1 MGNLQINPQSKSETL
16 GMDSLAMNHRSNSS
30 LTKWL
35 RLSTV
40 VKPTSCLLLLATT
53 PFSLGCA
60 SFNLFKKE
68 DEVYVRARNAIEG
81 YEDKEGNWIRPE
93 GIRADKARNSSIP
106 KALQFIPGLAPRP
119 ENKDVARQLYKEADE
134 IFNRA
139 VTLEG
144 DARRAEFRAAA
155 KKYKEAGKNWASSA
169 LEQDAF
175 MMTAESYFFAEDY
188 PKAEDYYAKVLKE
201 YPRNRYQDKIDQRRM
216 EIGVYWL
223 QFKDEFYHVNLVDNK
238 RPWNDTR
245 KHGVRVLEKMRLDN
259 PIGKRADDVTMQLAN
274 TAFERKNWN
283 DALDTYSDLIST
295 YPDSE
300 HQFDAHFLG
309 MKAALLSYQGAE
321 YSAIPLDRAEKLIK
335 QMVRQFPEK
344 AKEEQDMIQD
354 AFKEVR
360 FRRAERLFTQA
371 TYRYNKSEARA
382 ARIHCQQILTE
393 YSDTPFAE
401 DAKAM
406 MEKTGGMAP
415 EPVQHLAWLA
425 DLFPNRDK
433 ITPLLK
439 PLPNMEDNDMQRD
452 TYERTAVRPD
462 GTPVPAGDASGGNP
476 SSTRR

>member
-1 MGNLQINPQSKSETL
+1 
-16 GMDSLAMNHRSNSS
+16 
-30 LTKWL
+30 
-35 RLSTV
+35 
-40 VKPTSCLLLLATT
+40 
-53 PFSLGCA
+53 
-60 SFNLFKKE
+60 
-68 DEVYVRARNAIEG
+68 
-81 YEDKEGNWIRPE
+81 
-93 GIRADKARNSSIP
+93 
-106 KALQFIPGLAPRP
+106 
-119 ENKDVARQLYKEADE
+119 
-134 IFNRA
+134 
-139 VTLEG
+139 
-144 DARRAEFRAAA
+144 
-155 KKYKEAGKNWASSA
+155 
-169 LEQDAF
+169 
-175 MMTAESYFFAEDY
+175 
-188 PKAEDYYAKVLKE
+188 
-201 YPRNRYQDKIDQRRM
+201 
-216 EIGVYWL
+216 
-223 QFKDEFYHVNLVDNK
+223 
-238 RPWNDTR
+238 
-245 KHGVRVLEKMRLDN
+245 MRLDN

-321 YSAIPLDRAEKLIK
+321 YSEIPLDKADKMIK

-360 FRRAERLFTQA
+360 FRRAERLFTLA
-371 TYRYNKSEARA
+371 TYRYNKGEARA

-452 TYERTAVRPD
+452 IYERTAVRPD
-462 GTPVPAGDASGGNP
+462 GTPVPSGNAAGSNP
-476 SSTRR
+476 PSTRR